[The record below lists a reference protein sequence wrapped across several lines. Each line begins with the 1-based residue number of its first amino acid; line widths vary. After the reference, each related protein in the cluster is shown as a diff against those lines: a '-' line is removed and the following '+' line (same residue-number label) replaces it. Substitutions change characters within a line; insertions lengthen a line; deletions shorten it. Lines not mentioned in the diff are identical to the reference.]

1 MAHYEK
7 TEPVIR
13 DLESGDHHRWRVLWH
28 QYLVFYETTPSE
40 AKTDALWLRLMD
52 DQNPVEGLAA
62 HDGTSVVGIAHFFEH
77 PDTWD
82 ERPICYLQDLFV
94 AEEARRRGAVG
105 AERSYPGRVAAA
117 DTSWAG
123 AETRSGSWPF

>member
-1 MAHYEK
+1 MAHYKK

-62 HDGTSVVGIAHFFEH
+62 HDGTSVVGGSQGIDCKALVEANHG
-77 PDTWD
+77 
-82 ERPICYLQDLFV
+82 DLRTALGF
-94 AEEARRRGAVG
+94 
-105 AERSYPGRVAAA
+105 
-117 DTSWAG
+117 
-123 AETRSGSWPF
+123 